1 MDNVTHMSPES
12 LSATLANEFI
22 SNHSVE
28 LASEFG
34 LVAARE
40 LGNQKTSLQPLLAQ
54 LGELNVLSLDATNS
68 IVNSQPAEAEQALT
82 TLQSAAPALK
92 ESLKKAGEEHE
103 GALAVAK
110 VYVDAGNLILNH
122 FKEKPADLSRA
133 EVDALSKSLTT
144 LFNTY
149 DNAQLT
155 GANIQKQQQQL
166 DNIQS
171 QAVKLRQM
179 IAQQTK

>member
-22 SNHSVE
+22 GNHSVA

-40 LGNQKTSLQPLLAQ
+40 LGSQKIKLQPLLARFS
-54 LGELNVLSLDATNS
+54 ELATLSFDATQNLADRR
-68 IVNSQPAEAEQALT
+68 PAEAEQALT
-82 TLQSAAPALK
+82 TLQSSAPALK

-110 VYVDAGNLILNH
+110 VYVDAGNMILNH
-122 FKEKPADLSRA
+122 FKDKAELSHA
-133 EVDALSKSLTT
+133 EIDALSKSLTT

-155 GANIQKQQQQL
+155 GANIHKQQQQL
-166 DNIQS
+166 DNIQN
-171 QAVKLRQM
+171 QAVKLRQV
-179 IAQQTK
+179 IAQQKK